1 MLLQVSEKQLYEAE
15 KTFKMYEAMIA
26 AMDEEVWSGMR
37 LGRQGLAQLILHN
50 GLKVA
55 GHQVRFN

>member
-26 AMDEEVWSGMR
+26 AMDEEV
-37 LGRQGLAQLILHN
+37 
-50 GLKVA
+50 
-55 GHQVRFN
+55 